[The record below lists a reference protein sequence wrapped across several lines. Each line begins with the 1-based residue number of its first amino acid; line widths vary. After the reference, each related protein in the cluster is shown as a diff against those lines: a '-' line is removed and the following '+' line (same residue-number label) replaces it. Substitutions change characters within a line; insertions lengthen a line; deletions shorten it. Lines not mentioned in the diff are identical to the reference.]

1 MKSVVY
7 NEKWQVTTKN
17 IPDNYF
23 DWVVD
28 DVPYGIGVGKMAY
41 LKETK
46 TTVKQKNGNKLNG
59 NLNKKVYT
67 QKDWDDEAPRQDYFD
82 EMRRIS
88 KNQII
93 FGVEYVDWEGLGKG
107 RIKWNK
113 GVAKG
118 MSFKDYEMAYCS
130 SIKHT
135 HEIDLLWA
143 GMCQAADLKNPMT
156 QQGNKKLNEKR
167 IHPCHKPTLLY
178 KKIALDFNLKG
189 KKVYCGHNGSGSDRI
204 AWEDY
209 VEEFIASETDKE
221 YFDLQ
226 EARYKKHTCN
236 YKLFDTVNI

>member
-1 MKSVVY
+1 MKSIVY
-7 NEKWQVTTKN
+7 NEKWQITTKN

-59 NLNKKVYT
+59 NTNKKVYT
-67 QKDWDDEAPRQDYFD
+67 QKDWDDEAPKQDYFD

-93 FGVEYVDWEGLGKG
+93 FGVEYVDWEGLGTG

-130 SIKHT
+130 SVNHT

-178 KKIALDFNLKG
+178 KKIALDFDLKG

-204 AWEDY
+204 AWEAY
-209 VEEFIASETDKE
+209 VEEFVASETDKE

-226 EARYKKHTCN
+226 EKRYQKHTVN
-236 YKLFDTVNI
+236 YKLF